1 MFSSPQR
8 SIHPL
13 HFRAN
18 MQSVVIEEAYE
29 FVPPYHGTW
38 WARILQRLM
47 PRWLRKSYG
56 IESIE
61 CEGLEHIQESLKAGH
76 GVLLAPNHCRP
87 ADPAVI
93 HEVCN
98 RLGLAPHT
106 MASWHLFKQSWLQ
119 RFMLRRLG
127 AFSVYREGMDR
138 QALQVGVDIL
148 AEARRPLV
156 IFPEG
161 VITRTNDRLLALMD
175 GVSFIARSA
184 AKKRAAMKPPG
195 KVVVHAI
202 GIRYHFHGDIDE
214 AIHQTL
220 DDIEKA
226 LSWRPRR
233 DPNPTNRIY
242 RVGEA
247 LLWLKEIEYLGEPQ
261 SGPIPERVENLI
273 NQILIPIE
281 EEWLNGKND
290 GTIVN
295 RVKQLRIEILRDMIT
310 ADLPEE
316 ERQRRWNQLADMY
329 IAQQLGH
336 YPPTYVKSD
345 PSKERQ
351 LETVEKF
358 EEDLT
363 DVSRIHRP
371 MSVTVR
377 IGPAI
382 PVATKRDRKAAED
395 PVMAAIEKQ
404 LHQLLDLPD
413 VLQAEENLSA
423 SPCSKDTA

>member
-1 MFSSPQR
+1 M
-8 SIHPL
+8 
-13 HFRAN
+13 
-18 MQSVVIEEAYE
+18 
-29 FVPPYHGTW
+29 
-38 WARILQRLM
+38 
-47 PRWLRKSYG
+47 
-56 IESIE
+56 
-61 CEGLEHIQESLKAGH
+61 
-76 GVLLAPNHCRP
+76 
-87 ADPAVI
+87 
-93 HEVCN
+93 
-98 RLGLAPHT
+98 
-106 MASWHLFKQSWLQ
+106 
-119 RFMLRRLG
+119 G

-138 QALQVGVDIL
+138 QALQAGVEIL
-148 AEARRPLV
+148 TEARRPLV

-184 AKKRAAMKPPG
+184 AKKRAAMQPPG

-233 DPNPTNRIY
+233 DPDRTQRIY

-247 LLWLKEIEYLGEPQ
+247 LLWLKEIEYIGEPQ
-261 SGPIPERVENLI
+261 VGPIPARVENLI

-281 EEWLNGKND
+281 QEWLNGKNH

-295 RVKQLRIEILRDMIT
+295 RVKQLRTEILRDMIT
-310 ADLPEE
+310 ENLPEE

-363 DVSRIHRP
+363 DMSRVHHP
-371 MSVTVR
+371 MSVSVR

-382 PVATKRDRKAAED
+382 EVAPKRDRKATED
-395 PVMAAIEKQ
+395 PVMVAIEQQ
-404 LHQLLDLPD
+404 LHELLELPYVSSTD
-413 VLQAEENLSA
+413 TKSSTDTMSSTDNALS
-423 SPCSKDTA
+423 S

>member
-1 MFSSPQR
+1 
-8 SIHPL
+8 
-13 HFRAN
+13 
-18 MQSVVIEEAYE
+18 MQSVVIDEAYD
-29 FVPPYHGTW
+29 FVPPYRGTL
-38 WARILQRLM
+38 WARGLQRLM

-61 CEGLEHIQESLKAGH
+61 CTGLEHVRASLEAGH
-76 GVLLAPNHCRP
+76 GILLAPNHCRP
-87 ADPAVI
+87 ADPSVI
-93 HEVCN
+93 NEVCH

-119 RFMLRRLG
+119 RFMLRRMG

-138 QALQVGVDIL
+138 QALQAGVEIL
-148 AEARRPLV
+148 TEARRPLV

-184 AKKRAAMKPPG
+184 AKKRTAMQPPG

-233 DPNPTNRIY
+233 DPDRTQRIY

-247 LLWLKEIEYLGEPQ
+247 LLWLKEIEYIGEPQ
-261 SGPIPERVENLI
+261 VGPIPARVENLI

-281 EEWLNGKND
+281 QEWLNGKNH

-295 RVKQLRIEILRDMIT
+295 RVKQLRTEILRDMIT
-310 ADLPEE
+310 ENLPEE

-363 DVSRIHRP
+363 DMSRVHHP
-371 MSVTVR
+371 MSVSVR

-382 PVATKRDRKAAED
+382 EVAPKRDRKATED
-395 PVMAAIEKQ
+395 PVMAAIEQQ
-404 LHQLLDLPD
+404 LHELLELPYVSSTD
-413 VLQAEENLSA
+413 TKSSTDTMSSTDNALS
-423 SPCSKDTA
+423 S

>member
-1 MFSSPQR
+1 
-8 SIHPL
+8 
-13 HFRAN
+13 
-18 MQSVVIEEAYE
+18 MQSVVIDEAYD
-29 FVPPYHGTW
+29 FVPPYRGTL
-38 WARILQRLM
+38 WARGLQRLM

-61 CEGLEHIQESLKAGH
+61 CEGLEHIRESLEAGH
-76 GVLLAPNHCRP
+76 GILLAPNHCRP
-87 ADPAVI
+87 ADPSVI
-93 HEVCN
+93 NEVCH

-119 RFMLRRLG
+119 RFMLRRMG

-138 QALQVGVDIL
+138 QALQAGVEIL
-148 AEARRPLV
+148 TEARRPLV

-184 AKKRAAMKPPG
+184 AKKRAAMQPPG

-233 DPNPTNRIY
+233 DPDRTQRIY

-247 LLWLKEIEYLGEPQ
+247 LLWLKEIEYIGEPQ
-261 SGPIPERVENLI
+261 VGPIPARVENLI

-281 EEWLNGKND
+281 QEWLNGKND

-295 RVKQLRIEILRDMIT
+295 RVKQLRTEILRDMIT
-310 ADLPEE
+310 ENLPEE
-316 ERQRRWNQLADMY
+316 ERQRRWNQMADMY

-363 DVSRIHRP
+363 DVSRVHHP
-371 MSVTVR
+371 MSVSVR

-382 PVATKRDRKAAED
+382 AVAAKRDRKATED
-395 PVMAAIEKQ
+395 PVMAAIEQQ
-404 LHQLLDLPD
+404 LHELLDLPY
-413 VLQAEENLSA
+413 VCAAESALS
-423 SPCSKDTA
+423 D

>member
-1 MFSSPQR
+1 
-8 SIHPL
+8 
-13 HFRAN
+13 
-18 MQSVVIEEAYE
+18 
-29 FVPPYHGTW
+29 
-38 WARILQRLM
+38 
-47 PRWLRKSYG
+47 
-56 IESIE
+56 
-61 CEGLEHIQESLKAGH
+61 
-76 GVLLAPNHCRP
+76 
-87 ADPAVI
+87 
-93 HEVCN
+93 
-98 RLGLAPHT
+98 
-106 MASWHLFKQSWLQ
+106 
-119 RFMLRRLG
+119 
-127 AFSVYREGMDR
+127 
-138 QALQVGVDIL
+138 
-148 AEARRPLV
+148 
-156 IFPEG
+156 
-161 VITRTNDRLLALMD
+161 
-175 GVSFIARSA
+175 
-184 AKKRAAMKPPG
+184 MKPPG

-413 VLQAEENLSA
+413 VRQAEENSSA

>member
-1 MFSSPQR
+1 
-8 SIHPL
+8 
-13 HFRAN
+13 
-18 MQSVVIEEAYE
+18 MQSVVIDEAYD
-29 FVPPYHGTW
+29 FVPPYRGTL
-38 WARILQRLM
+38 WARGLQRLM

-61 CEGLEHIQESLKAGH
+61 CEGLEHIRESLAAGH
-76 GVLLAPNHCRP
+76 GILLAPNHCRP
-87 ADPAVI
+87 ADPSVI
-93 HEVCN
+93 NEVCH

-119 RFMLRRLG
+119 RFMLRRMG

-138 QALQVGVDIL
+138 QALQAGVEIL
-148 AEARRPLV
+148 TEARRPLV

-184 AKKRAAMKPPG
+184 AKKRTAMQPPG

-233 DPNPTNRIY
+233 DPDRTQRIY

-247 LLWLKEIEYLGEPQ
+247 LLWLKEIEYIGEPQ
-261 SGPIPERVENLI
+261 VGPIPSRVENLI

-281 EEWLNGKND
+281 QEWLNGKND

-295 RVKQLRIEILRDMIT
+295 RVKQLRTEILRDMIT
-310 ADLPEE
+310 ENLPEE
-316 ERQRRWNQLADMY
+316 ERQRRWNQMADMY

-363 DVSRIHRP
+363 DVSRVHHP
-371 MSVTVR
+371 MSVSVR

-382 PVATKRDRKAAED
+382 AVAAKRDRKATED
-395 PVMAAIEKQ
+395 PVMAAIEQQ
-404 LHQLLDLPD
+404 LHELLDLPY
-413 VLQAEENLSA
+413 VCATESALS
-423 SPCSKDTA
+423 D

>member
-1 MFSSPQR
+1 
-8 SIHPL
+8 
-13 HFRAN
+13 
-18 MQSVVIEEAYE
+18 MQSVVIDEAYD
-29 FVPPYHGTW
+29 FVPPYRGTL
-38 WARILQRLM
+38 WARGLQRLM

-61 CEGLEHIQESLKAGH
+61 CEGLEHIRESLAAGH
-76 GVLLAPNHCRP
+76 GILLAPNHCRP
-87 ADPAVI
+87 ADPSVI
-93 HEVCN
+93 NEVCH

-119 RFMLRRLG
+119 RFMLRRMG

-138 QALQVGVDIL
+138 QALQAGVEIL
-148 AEARRPLV
+148 TEARRPLV

-184 AKKRAAMKPPG
+184 AKKRAAMQPPG

-233 DPNPTNRIY
+233 DPDRTQRIY

-247 LLWLKEIEYLGEPQ
+247 LLWLKEIEYIGEPQ
-261 SGPIPERVENLI
+261 VGPIPSRVENLI

-281 EEWLNGKND
+281 QEWLNGKND

-295 RVKQLRIEILRDMIT
+295 RVKQLRTEILRDMIT
-310 ADLPEE
+310 ENLPEE
-316 ERQRRWNQLADMY
+316 ERQRRWNQMADMY

-363 DVSRIHRP
+363 DVSRVHHP
-371 MSVTVR
+371 MSVSVR

-382 PVATKRDRKAAED
+382 AVAAKRDRKATED
-395 PVMAAIEKQ
+395 PVMAAIEQQ
-404 LHQLLDLPD
+404 LHELLDLPY
-413 VLQAEENLSA
+413 VCATESALS
-423 SPCSKDTA
+423 D

>member
-1 MFSSPQR
+1 
-8 SIHPL
+8 
-13 HFRAN
+13 
-18 MQSVVIEEAYE
+18 MQSVVIDEAYE
-29 FVPPYHGTW
+29 FVPPYRGTW
-38 WARILQRLM
+38 WARGLQCIM
-47 PRWLRKSYG
+47 PRFLRKSYG

-61 CEGLEHIQESLKAGH
+61 CKGLEHLEESIKAGH
-76 GVLLAPNHCRP
+76 GILLAPNHCRP
-87 ADPAVI
+87 ADPSVI
-93 HEVCN
+93 NEVCH
-98 RLGLAPHT
+98 RVGLTPHT

-119 RFMLRRLG
+119 RFILRRMG

-138 QALQVGVDIL
+138 QALQAGVDIL
-148 AEARRPLV
+148 AEAKRPLV

-184 AKKRAAMKPPG
+184 AKKRAALTPPG
-195 KVVVHAI
+195 QVVVHAV
-202 GIRYHFHGDIDE
+202 GIRYHFHGNIDE

-233 DPNPTNRIY
+233 DPDRTQRIY

-247 LLWLKEIEYLGEPQ
+247 LLWLKEIEYIGEPQ
-261 SGPIPERVENLI
+261 TGPIPERLENLI
-273 NQILIPIE
+273 NQILNPIE
-281 EEWLNGKND
+281 KEWLDGKTN

-295 RVKQLRIEILRDMIT
+295 RVKQLRIEVLRDMIT
-310 ADLPEE
+310 EELPEE
-316 ERQRRWNQLADMY
+316 ERKRRWNQLADMY

-336 YPPTYVKSD
+336 YPPTYVKSV
-345 PSKERQ
+345 PSNERQ

-371 MSVTVR
+371 MSATVEV
-377 IGPAI
+377 GPAI
-382 PVATKRDRKAAED
+382 PVATKRDRKASED
-395 PVMAAIEKQ
+395 PVMAAIEQQ
-404 LHQLLDLPD
+404 LHQLLDLPYRAHED
-413 VLQAEENLSA
+413 KSDQLA
-423 SPCSKDTA
+423 